1 MAAMVFRNT
10 SFACPGCREALAAEA
25 AIAWCNG
32 CRGVWVSE
40 AELEERVRI
49 VRGMNE
55 LDLEMVF
62 GPGYSSNAHLIR
74 PCPLC
79 RQPLGHATLGAVEVD
94 RCDQKHGIW
103 FDAGELERVLRAST
117 WGEAVVPD
125 ENLTPEERA
134 TIERMHPES
143 PESTG
148 SLGAKDAIE
157 AVLLVLGTIV
167 GLLS

>member
-1 MAAMVFRNT
+1 MAFRNT
-10 SFACPGCREALAAEA
+10 SFACPGCRESLAAGA

-55 LDLEMVF
+55 LNLEVVF
-62 GPGYSSNAHLIR
+62 GPGDSSSAQTPR

-79 RQPLGHATLGAVEVD
+79 RQPLGHATLGTIEVD

-103 FDAGELERVLRAST
+103 FDVGELEHVLRAST
-117 WGEAVVPD
+117 EGVAVTIPAVEYGPQEREALERIRVESIQNASSPTVVDAVEAVFWIVRVIV
-125 ENLTPEERA
+125 NLLT
-134 TIERMHPES
+134 
-143 PESTG
+143 
-148 SLGAKDAIE
+148 
-157 AVLLVLGTIV
+157 
-167 GLLS
+167 